1 MSARTRLAVATVAAL
16 GLTAGVAGL
25 ATAAPALRAPV
36 STTSSTS
43 STTTSMAAP
52 TTTVASSTSVAVLQ
66 AVAVSPSTVSPGGS
80 TTVSGTCEADSSGF
94 AMSTAFVHDATHD
107 FAGVG
112 AVPFT
117 TDASGHFSVTATV
130 ATTTASGSYPV
141 SIRCGGG
148 VLAVGAT
155 LTVGPAAATP
165 VPAQPTFTG

>member
-16 GLTAGVAGL
+16 GLTAGAAGL
-25 ATAAPALRAPV
+25 AAEAPALRAPA
-36 STTSSTS
+36 TTSSTS
-43 STTTSMAAP
+43 STTTTVAP
-52 TTTVASSTSVAVLQ
+52 TTTLASSTSTALLRG
-66 AVAVSPSTVSPGGS
+66 VAVSPTTVSPGGT
-80 TTVSGTCEADSSGF
+80 TTVSGTCEADTTGF
-94 AMSTAFVHDATHD
+94 AMSAAFVHDATHD

-117 TDASGHFSVTATV
+117 TDGNGHFSVTATV

-148 VLAVGAT
+148 SLGVTAT